1 MTHPAPDPHYGN
13 RQAWYLVFSL
23 TLCNIL
29 SQVDRFAMTLL
40 VTPMQRDLGLNDT
53 QTGLIG
59 GRVTGLF
66 YALAGLPLARLADQY
81 NRKLLILVALTG
93 WSLMTRPVAWPSASG
108 PCASRACCLRWVMR
122 HSGLRPAR

>member
-1 MTHPAPDPHYGN
+1 MTLHAPDPQYGD
-13 RQAWYLVFSL
+13 RQAWYLVFAL

-59 GRVTGLF
+59 GLVTGLF

-81 NRKLLILVALTG
+81 NRKLLILFALVG
-93 WSLMTRPVAWPSASG
+93 WSLMTMASG
-108 PCASRACCLRWVMR
+108 LAIGFWTLCI
-122 HSGLRPAR
+122 ARLLLAVGVAFG

>member
-1 MTHPAPDPHYGN
+1 VTHPAPDPHYGN

-59 GRVTGLF
+59 GLVTPVLRAGGFRWRVWRTS
-66 YALAGLPLARLADQY
+66 
-81 NRKLLILVALTG
+81 T
-93 WSLMTRPVAWPSASG
+93 TAS
-108 PCASRACCLRWVMR
+108 C
-122 HSGLRPAR
+122 